1 MVALGRQ
8 WRIFRPLES
17 HLGDS
22 SMIGAAIGFIEL
34 GGLVLAWVIFW
45 NYILRG
51 FTAAHTG
58 SPAIQGLAAVYHA

>member
-1 MVALGRQ
+1 
-8 WRIFRPLES
+8 
-17 HLGDS
+17 
-22 SMIGAAIGFIEL
+22 MIGAAIGFIEL

-51 FTAAHTG
+51 FCAAHTG